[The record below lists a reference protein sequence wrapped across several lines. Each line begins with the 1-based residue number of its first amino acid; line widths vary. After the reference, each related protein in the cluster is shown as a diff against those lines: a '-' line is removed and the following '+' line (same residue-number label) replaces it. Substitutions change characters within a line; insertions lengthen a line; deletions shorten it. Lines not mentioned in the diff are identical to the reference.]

1 MFHSMEMVFLAMV
14 KQSLVM
20 VGACQLINF
29 SRWIVVG
36 TKIILSESI
45 SKMKIVARLQRLSL
59 HLLDALDLVQLY
71 QKMVQVVLAVMAVH
85 GTVIQ
90 LLVNAMQVI
99 LQHHMSAG
107 DDTQSVLL
115 ALVLVLQGGLEI
127 YNILNCNSTTVK
139 AG

>member
-1 MFHSMEMVFLAMV
+1 MV
-14 KQSLVM
+14 
-20 VGACQLINF
+20 
-29 SRWIVVG
+29 
-36 TKIILSESI
+36 TKTILSESI

-90 LLVNAMQVI
+90 LLVNVMQVI
-99 LQHHMSAG
+99 FKHHMSAG

-115 ALVLVLQGGLEI
+115 AVVLVLQERLEI
-127 YNILNCNSTTVK
+127 YNTVIYCFSRPVSSV
-139 AG
+139 G

>member
-1 MFHSMEMVFLAMV
+1 
-14 KQSLVM
+14 
-20 VGACQLINF
+20 
-29 SRWIVVG
+29 
-36 TKIILSESI
+36 
-45 SKMKIVARLQRLSL
+45 MKIVARLQRLSL

>member
-36 TKIILSESI
+36 TKIILSGFI

-127 YNILNCNSTTVK
+127 Y
-139 AG
+139 

>member
-20 VGACQLINF
+20 VGACQRINF

-71 QKMVQVVLAVMAVH
+71 QKMVQVVLAAMVAH
-85 GTVIQ
+85 GTLIQ
-90 LLVNAMQVI
+90 VLANVTQVI
-99 LQHHMSAG
+99 LQHHM
-107 DDTQSVLL
+107 
-115 ALVLVLQGGLEI
+115 
-127 YNILNCNSTTVK
+127 
-139 AG
+139 

>member
-14 KQSLVM
+14 KLLLVM
-20 VGACQLINF
+20 VGVCQLINF

-45 SKMKIVARLQRLSL
+45 SKMKIVAPLQRLSL

-71 QKMVQVVLAVMAVH
+71 QKMVQVVLVVMAVH

-127 YNILNCNSTTVK
+127 YKIII
-139 AG
+139 